1 MSESPERKTL
11 KEVLANLKSKSLSS
25 KGICKQ
31 HIAFVLESINE
42 TMKMIDE
49 QLEKKPTP
57 RNVTFMRLMKTIQT
71 LLNDVIS
78 SSNTTISDMEIYID
92 ALERYSANLD
102 STLNEIFEQARKH
115 AEEEIKK
122 QEELMKR
129 EPPKSMIV

>member
-25 KGICKQ
+25 KGICKK

-92 ALERYSANLD
+92 ALERYSVNLD
-102 STLNEIFEQARKH
+102 NTLTEIFEQARKQ

-122 QEELMKR
+122 QEVLMKR